1 MAQDG
6 GIALVAHT
14 IQLAVAPVFLL
25 SGVAGILAVLTN
37 RLARVI
43 DRGRTLETQ
52 LEGAPAEHERAVHAE
67 VENLYRRARL
77 IGHAITFCT
86 LTALLVCSVVA
97 TLFIGAFV
105 RFDASRVV
113 AFLFVAAMVTLFV
126 GLLSFLREI
135 FVATAAMRIGPHG
148 PSPAG
153 ARSARAALGDDA
165 ST

>member
-1 MAQDG
+1 MTQDG
-6 GIALVAHT
+6 GITLVAHT

-52 LEGAPAEHERAVHAE
+52 LQGASPEHEKAVHTE

-77 IGHAITFCT
+77 IGHAIAFCT

-97 TLFIGAFV
+97 MLFIGAFA
-105 RFDASRVV
+105 RFDASRTV
-113 AFLFVAAMVTLFV
+113 AFLFVAAMAALFV

-135 FVATAAMRIGPHG
+135 FVATASMRIGPHG
-148 PSPAG
+148 PS
-153 ARSARAALGDDA
+153 
-165 ST
+165 